1 MFFRLDLTA
10 KKGLT
15 TSIGGPIELPA
26 MRRSSNRSLKSWRL
40 LRSAGGRVRAF
51 TILEVCV
58 VLFIIAVMFAVAVP
72 TASHL
77 LDEEKL
83 QGPIRELQTF
93 ARTARRDAM
102 MEDRPYVVLLL
113 NDSYVLRPVDVS
125 KDSGHKPLSYGLPA
139 GVTFAIKRLGDRDFA
154 KQTDASWFFSPN
166 GLCEPIRFLFQRK
179 GDWVR
184 FRVDPLTGTMQ
195 NEESYIQ

>member
-1 MFFRLDLTA
+1 
-10 KKGLT
+10 
-15 TSIGGPIELPA
+15 
-26 MRRSSNRSLKSWRL
+26 MRSSSNRSLSSCCLFSYARD
-40 LRSAGGRVRAF
+40 RARGF

-58 VLFIIAVMFAVAVP
+58 VLFIVAVMFSVAVP

-93 ARTARRDAM
+93 ARTARRNAM
-102 MEDRPYVVLLL
+102 MENRSYEVLLL
-113 NDSYVLRPVDVS
+113 NDSFLLRPVDDS
-125 KDSGHKPLSYGLPA
+125 KDSDRRPITYGLPA
-139 GVTFAIKRLGDRDFA
+139 GVTFAVKRLGDPDFL

-166 GLCEPIRFLFQRK
+166 GLCEPMKFLFQRE

-184 FRVDPLTGTMQ
+184 LRVDPLTATIQ
-195 NEESYIQ
+195 NEESFIQ

>member
-1 MFFRLDLTA
+1 MFFPLDLTA
-10 KKGLT
+10 KKGLI
-15 TSIGGPIELPA
+15 TSIGGLTDPRA
-26 MRRSSNRSLKSWRL
+26 MRRSSNRPPSRRRL
-40 LRSAGGRVRAF
+40 FLRARSRWPGF

-58 VLFIIAVMFAVAVP
+58 VLFIIAVMFSVAVP

-93 ARTARRDAM
+93 ARTARRNAM

-113 NDSYVLRPVDVS
+113 NDSYLLRPVDTS
-125 KDSGHKPLSYGLPA
+125 KDSGRKPITYALPP
-139 GVTFAIKRLGDRDFA
+139 GVTFAIERVGDKAFA
-154 KQTDASWFFSPN
+154 KQTDANWYFSPN
-166 GLCEPIRFLFQRK
+166 GLCEPIRFLFQRN

-184 FRVDPLTGTMQ
+184 FRVDPLNGTIQ
-195 NEESYIQ
+195 DEESLIQ